1 MDSHIRDGALDIK
14 RELIGVMFPEK
25 FEFDGET
32 YRTNTYNK
40 VLDLIYLQT
49 NELRGQKKRDF
60 SGKSEESLLFCP
72 RNSLVCRY
80 IKSST
85 LL

>member
-1 MDSHIRDGALDIK
+1 MSKLELLKTPKGADLEPQFDYAISLINNMDSHIRDGALDIK

-32 YRTNTYNK
+32 YRTNSYNK

-49 NELRGQKKRDF
+49 NELRG
-60 SGKSEESLLFCP
+60 
-72 RNSLVCRY
+72 
-80 IKSST
+80 
-85 LL
+85 